1 MIITLDG
8 KQEWHGHWT
17 QPGRE
22 IHHRLKSVVGS
33 ILGCINR
40 GRAAETKKV
49 IAVIYPVLV
58 IPAWDIAAI
67 FRQST
72 LSKKGVGRLKEK
84 SVFKYQKGY
93 HVRGRL
99 DFYFG
104 PEVQPEAGKRQKS
117 TSLEIKQS

>member
-1 MIITLDG
+1 M
-8 KQEWHGHWT
+8 
-17 QPGRE
+17 
-22 IHHRLKSVVGS
+22 
-33 ILGCINR
+33 GCINR

-58 IPAWDIAAI
+58 IAAWDIAAV
-67 FRQST
+67 FREST

-84 SVFKYQKGY
+84 SVFKYLKGY

-104 PEVQPEAGKRQKS
+104 PEEYNQKQGSSKRTLVWKS
-117 TSLEIKQS
+117 NRLEYTGPLTL